1 MKALVLAGQ
10 RNGGR
15 LYTVSAVSYE
25 AEIPIGGRMMID
37 FVLDAL
43 LDHPL
48 IDRVRVVGPLSS
60 RPGVEY
66 VTPGDTLWANVQRGM
81 EAWDPDEPVL
91 VATCD
96 IPLLT
101 AAVVQDFIDQAPADG
116 DIVYPVIPKSAVV
129 RAFPDVARTYVR
141 LREGVFTGGNLFL
154 VRPRAVV
161 RARANAERL
170 LAHRKSPVRLAR
182 DIGLGLL
189 LKFVTGWLGLKEAER
204 AASRLLDVEGRAMIF
219 AAPEVGVDVDKP
231 SDYRLVSRILGAP
244 PYA

>member
-10 RNGGR
+10 RNAGR
-15 LYTVSAVSYE
+15 LHSVSPVPYE
-25 AEIPIGGRMMID
+25 AEIPIRGRMMID

-43 LDHPL
+43 LDHPR
-48 IDRVRVVGPLSS
+48 IDSVRVVGPASS
-60 RPGVEY
+60 RSPVEY
-66 VTPGDTLWANVQRGM
+66 VAPGDTLWVNVQRGM

-101 AAVVQDFIDQAPADG
+101 AGVVDAFVRQAPADC
-116 DIVYPVIPKSAVV
+116 DIVYPVIPKGAVM
-129 RAFPDVARTYVR
+129 RAFPEVQRTYVR

-182 DIGLGLL
+182 DVGVGLL
-189 LKFVTGWLGLKEAER
+189 FKFITGWLGLQEAER

-219 AAPEVGVDVDKP
+219 SAPEVGVDVDKP